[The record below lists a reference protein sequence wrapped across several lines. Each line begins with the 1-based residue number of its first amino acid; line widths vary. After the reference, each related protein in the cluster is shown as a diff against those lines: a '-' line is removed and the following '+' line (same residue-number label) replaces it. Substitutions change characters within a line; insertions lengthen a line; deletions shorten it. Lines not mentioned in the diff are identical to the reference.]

1 MGASLNVIC
10 KNAWNFKGKFL
21 TQLTPI
27 VQASLSTLA
36 VLYEKIASIPTLFPF
51 ELKDYNSD
59 YKQTNTMSSLFQY
72 DCEIS

>member
-36 VLYEKIASIPTLFPF
+36 VLDEKIASIPTLFPF
-51 ELKDYNSD
+51 ELKDNANNPHLMEYMI
-59 YKQTNTMSSLFQY
+59 TNKL
-72 DCEIS
+72 IP